1 MKIKKKLAVTLT
13 LLLTLSIIST
23 NNYALENNKG
33 NETKKEQKEEYIKAN
48 TNIKNIIIV
57 GGEKSISSSVEDELK
72 ALR

>member
-1 MKIKKKLAVTLT
+1 MLFILFKNAAI
-13 LLLTLSIIST
+13 LLTKSKTLS
-23 NNYALENNKG
+23 ED
-33 NETKKEQKEEYIKAN
+33 TKEYIKSN